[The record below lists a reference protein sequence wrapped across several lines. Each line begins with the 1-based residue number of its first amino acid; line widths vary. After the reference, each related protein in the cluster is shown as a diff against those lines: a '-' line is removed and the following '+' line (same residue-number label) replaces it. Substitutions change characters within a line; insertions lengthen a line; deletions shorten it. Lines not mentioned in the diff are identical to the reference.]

1 MASTDGARSV
11 EQWRR
16 YLAEYSAEVLRV
28 AREDELHEVSDVQR
42 SAGRLGFDG
51 AGEGRLAALE
61 QRLGIRLPP
70 SYRSFLAVSDGW
82 LNIGPFM
89 WTMRISGDVGWLRD
103 ADADVWEILREDATP
118 EETALVD
125 RALLVSGD
133 GDAQYWLLDPGDV
146 SAAGEWAAY
155 VWASWYPGLG
165 DRYDS
170 FAALVDAE
178 RASFEELSGRDGRPV
193 HPDGAHELVA
203 EGRERALQGDV
214 RAAADAFTH
223 AAVRGSGAG
232 AYLAVILNAF
242 LDPTHAHHEIRN
254 GILAHP
260 HVVEEI
266 GLEQIRAEA
275 APLFLYR
282 SARTGSSVAP
292 YRQLFAGILTEDEVE
307 RIDTFVPPPLPEP
320 PDFQE
325 ALHRARALAQDGA
338 ADHAWSV
345 LEAALPRWHS
355 DSPHRFA
362 PVVLLTDPTLRDL
375 VTPERARTIV
385 TTPRGNNRS

>member
-1 MASTDGARSV
+1 MVSTDGARTV

-28 AREDELHEVSDVQR
+28 APEDELHEVSDLQR
-42 SAGRLGFDG
+42 SAGWLGFDG
-51 AGEGRLAALE
+51 AGEGRLAVLE
-61 QRLGIRLPP
+61 QRLGVRLPQ
-70 SYRSFLAVSDGW
+70 SYRSFLAASDGW

-89 WTMRISGDVGWLRD
+89 WTMRTSGEVGWLRD
-103 ADADVWEILREDATP
+103 ADAGLWEILRENATP

-178 RASFEELSGRDGRPV
+178 RASFEGLSGRDGRPV
-193 HPDGAHELVA
+193 HPGGADELVA
-203 EGRERALQGDV
+203 QGRERALRGEV
-214 RAAADAFTH
+214 RAAAEAFAH
-223 AAVRGSGAG
+223 AAVKGSGAG

-242 LDPTHAHHEIRN
+242 LDPAHAHHEIRN
-254 GILAHP
+254 GILGHP

-266 GLEQIRAEA
+266 GLEQVRAEA
-275 APLFLYR
+275 VPLFLYR
-282 SARTGSSVAP
+282 SARAGSSVAP
-292 YRQLFAGILTEDEVE
+292 HRQLFAGILTEEEVE
-307 RIDTFVPPPLPEP
+307 RIDTFVPPQLPEP
-320 PDFQE
+320 SEFQE
-325 ALHRARALAQDGA
+325 ALQRARTLAQAGA
-338 ADHAWSV
+338 TDHAWSV
-345 LEAALPRWHS
+345 LAAALPGWHS
-355 DSPHRFA
+355 DSLCRIA
-362 PVVLLTDPTLRDL
+362 PVVLLTDPMLRDL
-375 VTPERARTIV
+375 VSPERARTIV
-385 TTPRGNNRS
+385 TTPRGNNRY